1 MTTTADGSTGPTAA
15 RRPGRPRTAERAA
28 RRAGLL
34 DVAIRIFGARG
45 YGATTIEA
53 VASEA
58 GVTKRTIYQHFT
70 DKAGLFV
77 AAVES
82 QHAHE
87 HTIAGEDLESL
98 ATRIVHTLHGDQAI
112 TLHRLVI
119 AEALQFP
126 DLAAAFYTHGPANS
140 TEAIAH
146 HLAVHLGAAQATRST
161 LRPARSPRR
170 CTRSSSARRTG
181 DACSASPRA
190 DRGAG
195 ARARPGRDPGRAGS
209 SVPCALIR
217 PACEVNRPVKDQDAV
232 RATAARTWTMRR
244 PAALEVSRRVTL

>member
-1 MTTTADGSTGPTAA
+1 MTTTADGSTGPATA

-34 DVAIRIFGARG
+34 DVAIQIFGARG

-87 HTIAGEDLESL
+87 HTITGEDLESL
-98 ATRIVHTLHGDQAI
+98 ATRIVHTLHGDQAV

-126 DLAAAFYTHGPANS
+126 DLAAAFYTHGPASS
-140 TEAIAH
+140 TEALAH
-146 HLAVHLGAAQATRST
+146 HLAVHLGAAPSDPVDDATRT
-161 LRPARSPRR
+161 LAEALYTLLLGEAHRRRLLGLAPAPTVAQAREHARGAIRVVLGPRSP
-170 CTRSSSARRTG
+170 A
-181 DACSASPRA
+181 P
-190 DRGAG
+190 
-195 ARARPGRDPGRAGS
+195 
-209 SVPCALIR
+209 
-217 PACEVNRPVKDQDAV
+217 
-232 RATAARTWTMRR
+232 
-244 PAALEVSRRVTL
+244 

>member
-28 RRAGLL
+28 RRAELL

-98 ATRIVHTLHGDQAI
+98 ATRIVHTLHGDQAV

-126 DLAAAFYTHGPANS
+126 DLAAAFYTHGPASS
-140 TEAIAH
+140 TEALAH
-146 HLAVHLGAAQATRST
+146 HLAVHLGAAPSDPVDDATRALAEALYT
-161 LRPARSPRR
+161 LLLGEAHRRRLLGLAPAPTVAQAREHAHRAVATVCGPRR
-170 CTRSSSARRTG
+170 PLPDLPGDEPRHPRRR
-181 DACSASPRA
+181 RA
-190 DRGAG
+190 A
-195 ARARPGRDPGRAGS
+195 
-209 SVPCALIR
+209 
-217 PACEVNRPVKDQDAV
+217 PVAD
-232 RATAARTWTMRR
+232 
-244 PAALEVSRRVTL
+244 

>member
-1 MTTTADGSTGPTAA
+1 MTTTADGSTGPATA

-34 DVAIRIFGARG
+34 DVAIQIFGARG

-87 HTIAGEDLESL
+87 HTITGEDLESL
-98 ATRIVHTLHGDQAI
+98 ATRIVRTLHGDQAV

-126 DLAAAFYTHGPANS
+126 DLAAAFYTHGPASS
-140 TEAIAH
+140 TEALAH
-146 HLAVHLGAAQATRST
+146 HLAVHLGAAPSAPSALSAPSAPVDDATRSLAEALYT
-161 LRPARSPRR
+161 LLLGEAHRRRLLGLAPAPTVAQAREHAHRAVTTVCGPRR
-170 CTRSSSARRTG
+170 PLPDLPGDELRHPRRRR
-181 DACSASPRA
+181 SASTS
-190 DRGAG
+190 D
-195 ARARPGRDPGRAGS
+195 
-209 SVPCALIR
+209 
-217 PACEVNRPVKDQDAV
+217 
-232 RATAARTWTMRR
+232 
-244 PAALEVSRRVTL
+244 

>member
-1 MTTTADGSTGPTAA
+1 MTTTADGSTSPTAA

-98 ATRIVHTLHGDQAI
+98 ATRIVHTLHGDQAV
-112 TLHRLVI
+112 TLHRLVV

-126 DLAAAFYTHGPANS
+126 DLAAAFYTHGPTSS
-140 TEAIAH
+140 TEALAH
-146 HLAVHLGAAQATRST
+146 HLAEHLGAAPSDPVDDAIRSLAEALYTLLLGEAHRRRLLGLAPAPTVEQAREHARGAIRVV
-161 LRPARSPRR
+161 LGPRSP
-170 CTRSSSARRTG
+170 A
-181 DACSASPRA
+181 P
-190 DRGAG
+190 
-195 ARARPGRDPGRAGS
+195 
-209 SVPCALIR
+209 
-217 PACEVNRPVKDQDAV
+217 
-232 RATAARTWTMRR
+232 
-244 PAALEVSRRVTL
+244 

>member
-1 MTTTADGSTGPTAA
+1 MTTTADGSTVPTAA

-28 RRAGLL
+28 RRAELL

-45 YGATTIEA
+45 YGTTTIEA

-98 ATRIVHTLHGDQAI
+98 ATRIVHTLHGDQAV

-126 DLAAAFYTHGPANS
+126 DLAAAFYTHGPASS
-140 TEAIAH
+140 TEALAH
-146 HLAVHLGAAQATRST
+146 HLAVHLGAAPSDPVDAPTRSLAEALYT
-161 LRPARSPRR
+161 LLLGEAHRRRLLGLAPAPTVAQARAHAHRAVATVCGPRR
-170 CTRSSSARRTG
+170 PLP
-181 DACSASPRA
+181 DLP
-190 DRGAG
+190 DDE
-195 ARARPGRDPGRAGS
+195 P
-209 SVPCALIR
+209 
-217 PACEVNRPVKDQDAV
+217 
-232 RATAARTWTMRR
+232 RR
-244 PAALEVSRRVTL
+244 PRRRRAAPVAD